1 MLIVLPRHKV
11 SNAKKHET
19 GNPVPQCRDNPSL
32 NNVTVPTI
40 LWLSS

>member
-1 MLIVLPRHKV
+1 MLAVLHRHKV
-11 SNAKKHET
+11 NRTKKDET